1 LASSDEVGVGETDIQ
16 RPLTRDEIAHI
27 VQDVL
32 THMHDGQGAGIG
44 GLYRELGALALFI
57 RQARDDIAAIRPDEI
72 RSTDIPRATDE
83 LDAVVGATEAATNT
97 IMDAAEN
104 LSSIGGEVGGDVETR
119 VTEIV
124 GRIYE
129 ACSFQDITGQRITKV
144 VRTLKAI
151 EHKVERLLRAF
162 GDEAGAGAGDVL
174 AEPVGDAALLNGPQL
189 PGKAMDQDE
198 IDRLLADMG

>member
-1 LASSDEVGVGETDIQ
+1 MGETDAQ
-16 RPLTRDEIAHI
+16 RPLTRDEIANI

-32 THMHDGQGAGIG
+32 THMHGEETG
-44 GLYRELGALALFI
+44 GVGSLYRELGALALFI
-57 RQARDDIAAIRPDEI
+57 RQARDDIAAVRPDDI

-97 IMDAAEN
+97 IMDAAEK
-104 LSSIGGEVGGDVETR
+104 LTDIGGEVGGDVETR

-144 VRTLKAI
+144 VKTLKVI
-151 EHKVERLLRAF
+151 EGKVERLLRAF
-162 GDEAGAGAGDVL
+162 GDEVAGSS
-174 AEPVGDAALLNGPQL
+174 AEFEPAPTGDAALLNGPQL

-198 IDRLLADMG
+198 IDRLMAEMG

>member
-1 LASSDEVGVGETDIQ
+1 MGETDAQ
-16 RPLTRDEIAHI
+16 RPLTRDEIANI
-27 VQDVL
+27 VHDVL
-32 THMHDGQGAGIG
+32 TDMRGEETGGIG
-44 GLYRELGALALFI
+44 GLYRELGALALYI
-57 RQARDDIAAIRPDEI
+57 RQARDDIAAIRPDDI

-97 IMDAAEN
+97 IMDAAEQLTN
-104 LSSIGGEVGGDVETR
+104 IGGEVGGDVETR

-144 VRTLKAI
+144 VKTLKAI
-151 EHKVERLLRAF
+151 EGKVERLLRAF
-162 GDEAGAGAGDVL
+162 GEEVSGSAT
-174 AEPVGDAALLNGPQL
+174 EPEPAPTGDAALLNGPQL

-198 IDRLLADMG
+198 IDRLLAEMG